1 MAKHSYY
8 VYILS
13 NAHRTVLYIGM
24 TDDLGRRPDEHRRG
38 EGGEFSRKYRTID
51 LMWCEHFGYV
61 HDAIAREK
69 QLKNW
74 HREWK
79 WNLIRESNPD
89 LLDLTEEALLF

>member
-1 MAKHSYY
+1 
-8 VYILS
+8 
-13 NAHRTVLYIGM
+13 
-24 TDDLGRRPDEHRRG
+24 
-38 EGGEFSRKYRTID
+38 
-51 LMWCEHFGYV
+51 MWCEHFGYV

-89 LLDLTEEALLF
+89 LLDLTEEVLLF